1 LLLLLKRDRNDSPK
15 KIMNWNGTV
24 SLLIACLEFLL
35 LFNLLVFVEKN
46 KLNKIAILM
55 IALLG
60 AYQTIEFLMCQVGL
74 QSAFFPY
81 FAFVIISF
89 LPPLNLILTLSH
101 TRNYSSYLIF
111 IPAIFFSI
119 YYTFIIPQFAVTGCT
134 VLYATYHYPLGDL
147 FGFFYYL
154 PILISIILLIIF
166 IRKESD
172 KKKRLIGN
180 VLLFGAVFISIPP
193 LLGFSL
199 MFAGSY
205 AVISAIESVMCKFA
219 FVYAVCLTFICIYN
233 SPFKDE
239 RNYFKYL
246 SGNK

>member
-1 LLLLLKRDRNDSPK
+1 
-15 KIMNWNGTV
+15 MNWNGTL

-46 KLNKIAILM
+46 KLNKIAIVVVT
-55 IALLG
+55 LL
-60 AYQTIEFLMCQVGL
+60 ACYQTMEFLMCQVEL

-89 LPPLNLILTLSH
+89 LPPLNLLIVLAFKPKPELKLLKKVIFLPAVFFVFY
-101 TRNYSSYLIF
+101 YS
-111 IPAIFFSI
+111 
-119 YYTFIIPQFAVTGCT
+119 FIIPQFAVTSCT

-154 PILISIILLIIF
+154 PILISIILIISF
-166 IRKESD
+166 VRKETD
-172 KKKRLIGN
+172 KKKKLIEK
-180 VLLFGAVFISIPP
+180 VLLFALLFISIPP
-193 LLGFSL
+193 VLGFIL

-205 AVISAIESVMCKFA
+205 SLISAIESVMCKFA
-219 FVYAVCLTFICIYN
+219 FIYALCLSFVCLCN
-233 SPFKDE
+233 SQFKDE

-246 SGNK
+246 FGNK

>member
-1 LLLLLKRDRNDSPK
+1 
-15 KIMNWNGTV
+15 MNWNGTV

-35 LFNLLVFVEKN
+35 LFNLLIFAEKN
-46 KLNKIAILM
+46 RLNKIAIM
-55 IALLG
+55 IVALLA
-60 AYQTIEFLMCQVGL
+60 AYQTMEFLMCQVEL
-74 QSAFFPY
+74 QSSFFPY

-89 LPPLNLILTLSH
+89 LPPLNLLLTSAFTNTTADKLSSF
-101 TRNYSSYLIF
+101 RFIIF
-111 IPAIFFSI
+111 IPAILFSI
-119 YYTFIIPQFAVTGCT
+119 YYTFIIPEFAVTSCT
-134 VLYATYHYPLGDL
+134 VLYATYNYPLGDL

-154 PILISIILLIIF
+154 PILISIILLVLF
-166 IRKESD
+166 VKKESD
-172 KKKRLIGN
+172 TKKKLIGK

-219 FVYAVCLTFICIYN
+219 FVYALCLTFICIYN

-246 SGNK
+246 SGYK

>member
-1 LLLLLKRDRNDSPK
+1 
-15 KIMNWNGTV
+15 MNWNGTI

-35 LFNLLVFVEKN
+35 LFNLLVFAEKN
-46 KLNKIAILM
+46 KLNKIAIIM
-55 IALLG
+55 VALLA
-60 AYQTIEFLMCQVGL
+60 AYQTMEFLMCQVEL

-89 LPPLNLILTLSH
+89 LPPLNLILTLSLTH
-101 TRNYSSYLIF
+101 TLNLSRYFIF
-111 IPAIFFSI
+111 LPAIIFSI
-119 YYTFIIPQFAVTGCT
+119 YYTLIIPEFAVTSCT
-134 VLYATYHYPLGDL
+134 VLYATYNYPLGDL

-154 PILISIILLIIF
+154 PILISIILLIMF
-166 IRKESD
+166 IKKEND
-172 KKKRLIGN
+172 KKKRMVGK
-180 VLLFGAVFISIPP
+180 VLLFGSIFISIPP
-193 LLGFSL
+193 ILGFIL

-205 AVISAIESVMCKFA
+205 SLISAIESIMCKFA

-246 SGNK
+246 SGYK

>member
-1 LLLLLKRDRNDSPK
+1 LD
-15 KIMNWNGTV
+15 NWDGTI

-35 LFNLLVFVEKN
+35 LFNLMIFAEKN
-46 KLNKIAILM
+46 KLNKIAIVM
-55 IALLG
+55 VTLLA
-60 AYQTIEFLMCQVGL
+60 AYQTMEFLMCQVEL

-89 LPPLNLILTLSH
+89 LPPLNLILVLTL
-101 TRNYSSYLIF
+101 TRNLNLTLPVSSIF
-111 IPAIFFSI
+111 VPAILFSI
-119 YYTFIIPQFAVTGCT
+119 YYTFIIPEFAVTKCT

-154 PILISIILLIIF
+154 PILISIVLLILF
-166 IRKESD
+166 VKKESD
-172 KKKRLIGN
+172 KRRKLIGK

-199 MFAGSY
+199 MFTGSY
-205 AVISAIESVMCKFA
+205 SVISAIESVMCKFA
-219 FVYAVCLTFICIYN
+219 FVYALCLTFICIYN

-239 RNYFKYL
+239 RNYFKL
-246 SGNK
+246 FTK

>member
-1 LLLLLKRDRNDSPK
+1 
-15 KIMNWNGTV
+15 MNWNGTV

-35 LFNLLVFVEKN
+35 LFNLLIFAEKN
-46 KLNKIAILM
+46 KLNKIAITM
-55 IALLG
+55 IALLV
-60 AYQTIEFLMCQVGL
+60 AYQTMEFLMCQVEL
-74 QSAFFPY
+74 KSAFFPY
-81 FAFVIISF
+81 LAFVIISF
-89 LPPLNLILTLSH
+89 LPPLNLNLTSAFVRPGQASADKLS
-101 TRNYSSYLIF
+101 SLSFMVFL
-111 IPAIFFSI
+111 PAIFFSI
-119 YYTFIIPQFAVTGCT
+119 YYTFIIPKFAVTSCT

-154 PILISIILLIIF
+154 PILISIVLLILSVK
-166 IRKESD
+166 KESD
-172 KKKRLIGN
+172 QKKRLIGK

-199 MFAGSY
+199 MFAGTY

-219 FVYAVCLTFICIYN
+219 FVYALCLTFICIYN

-246 SGNK
+246 SGYK